1 MSVWLHTWRCYFL
14 VLYMYCNFG
23 QFSACLAKLCVLY
36 LFQTTLLL
44 LLCQHEA
51 VANMKKARSLYVS
64 RHQEHE
70 KARDSAHKA
79 EADSGA
85 QSSGQAKAEKKKKIE
100 EEALYKVASDDFFDY
115 PE

>member
-1 MSVWLHTWRCYFL
+1 
-14 VLYMYCNFG
+14 
-23 QFSACLAKLCVLY
+23 
-36 LFQTTLLL
+36 
-44 LLCQHEA
+44 
-51 VANMKKARSLYVS
+51 MKKARSLYVS